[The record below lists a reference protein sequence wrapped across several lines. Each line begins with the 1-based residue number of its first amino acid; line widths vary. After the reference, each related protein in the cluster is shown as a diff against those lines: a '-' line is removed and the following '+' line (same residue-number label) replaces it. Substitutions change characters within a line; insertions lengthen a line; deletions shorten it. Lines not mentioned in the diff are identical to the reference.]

1 MKALVFTPSSL
12 FRFSQ
17 FSISEQWFSDYL
29 LPTGASGLKRVVID
43 DIAYLIDEGLDDD
56 SGPIVVV
63 NLEGDDTV
71 FSVDRENVPIFER
84 IITVARA
91 TFTESVKIPAAWRQY
106 HEHSLLSIAASPK
119 IRNRNSRLHFD
130 MRPNGVDALF
140 AFTVTGDTVDFSSLP
155 RPKKLFET
163 ALSGLTDAV
172 LTRQEAKVQEDKGAA
187 GILLAERLPQ
197 GFVQG
202 ATLDQWYSS
211 KLTTAQR
218 LFVDK
223 PHDGPV
229 RLRGSAGTGKTLSL
243 VVKFLRDG
251 RQAEKNQSVT
261 KLGFITHSLA
271 SVDLVGSMTE
281 SLDTIGLL
289 AGVGKYCK
297 LELRTLYDLAYENLR
312 FALDDLEPLSLD
324 GREGKRLQFELIE
337 SVLKEMYRS
346 PIARAQYSDITSPLK
361 TRWEAATQGNDRPF
375 ISEVMNEF
383 ASVLDAESIRSG
395 EERGEKYAKNSA
407 QRAGWLMHLPREE
420 DRRFLLE
427 IHRRY
432 RSLLADMNTLSVDQ
446 MVADFNTFLD
456 SNRWASVRGR
466 NGYDALF
473 VDELHLFTAV
483 ERQILHKLIRRTTDD
498 SGVPKRPA
506 IFMAYDL
513 KQSPNDAAT
522 QSSDG
527 SNQIFTVTSGL
538 QNSDLVQLDKVFR
551 YTPQIAEF
559 LSDLDAS
566 FPALNIPD
574 EWDLYSGMP
583 QLDNGHKPELTVFK
597 DERSLFKSIL
607 DSAVT
612 IARSAKGGG
621 RRVAVLCA
629 SEEMFDRYL
638 PIANG
643 QYEGKIFP
651 ISGRDPSSELRH
663 AGKRFIFS
671 MPEYV
676 AGLQF
681 DTVFL
686 IHVDVADAPTNA
698 SLGMRR
704 RFISNIYLGSSRA
717 ENVLKISAYDNRG
730 GYSDILQMA
739 IDRGS
744 LTLIQK

>member
-251 RQAEKNQSVT
+251 RQAEKNQ
-261 KLGFITHSLA
+261 
-271 SVDLVGSMTE
+271 
-281 SLDTIGLL
+281 
-289 AGVGKYCK
+289 
-297 LELRTLYDLAYENLR
+297 
-312 FALDDLEPLSLD
+312 
-324 GREGKRLQFELIE
+324 
-337 SVLKEMYRS
+337 
-346 PIARAQYSDITSPLK
+346 
-361 TRWEAATQGNDRPF
+361 
-375 ISEVMNEF
+375 
-383 ASVLDAESIRSG
+383 
-395 EERGEKYAKNSA
+395 
-407 QRAGWLMHLPREE
+407 
-420 DRRFLLE
+420 
-427 IHRRY
+427 
-432 RSLLADMNTLSVDQ
+432 
-446 MVADFNTFLD
+446 
-456 SNRWASVRGR
+456 
-466 NGYDALF
+466 
-473 VDELHLFTAV
+473 
-483 ERQILHKLIRRTTDD
+483 
-498 SGVPKRPA
+498 
-506 IFMAYDL
+506 
-513 KQSPNDAAT
+513 
-522 QSSDG
+522 
-527 SNQIFTVTSGL
+527 
-538 QNSDLVQLDKVFR
+538 
-551 YTPQIAEF
+551 
-559 LSDLDAS
+559 
-566 FPALNIPD
+566 
-574 EWDLYSGMP
+574 
-583 QLDNGHKPELTVFK
+583 
-597 DERSLFKSIL
+597 
-607 DSAVT
+607 
-612 IARSAKGGG
+612 
-621 RRVAVLCA
+621 
-629 SEEMFDRYL
+629 
-638 PIANG
+638 
-643 QYEGKIFP
+643 
-651 ISGRDPSSELRH
+651 
-663 AGKRFIFS
+663 
-671 MPEYV
+671 
-676 AGLQF
+676 
-681 DTVFL
+681 
-686 IHVDVADAPTNA
+686 
-698 SLGMRR
+698 
-704 RFISNIYLGSSRA
+704 
-717 ENVLKISAYDNRG
+717 
-730 GYSDILQMA
+730 
-739 IDRGS
+739 
-744 LTLIQK
+744 